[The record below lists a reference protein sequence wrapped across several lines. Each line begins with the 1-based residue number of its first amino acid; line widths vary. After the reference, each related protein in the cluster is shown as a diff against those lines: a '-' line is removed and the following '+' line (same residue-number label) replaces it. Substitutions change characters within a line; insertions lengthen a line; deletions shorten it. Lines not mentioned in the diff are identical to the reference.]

1 MATETVL
8 AIPAYIDVTDPTTKT
23 EWVAKVAGMPGEAF
37 VGLFAFG
44 PTFADARKA
53 LAHTVYE
60 SLKSGSEGVAA
71 QEISAVRIL
80 ATTRKTFSTETL
92 AAGQ

>member
-1 MATETVL
+1 MATETVVV
-8 AIPAYIDVTDPTTKT
+8 IPAYIDVTDATKT

-44 PTFADARKA
+44 PSFAGARKA
-53 LAHTVYE
+53 LANTVYE

-71 QEISAVRIL
+71 QEVSAVRIL
-80 ATTRKTFSTETL
+80 APTRKTFSIEAL
-92 AAGQ
+92 AGDN